1 MPRRWISLM
10 SERKRTMEGF
20 DFTGHM
26 RVVCEDLVAR
36 LPELSHIDLS
46 RVAIAFCQTR
56 KRVSHGLYASLTPM
70 RFQNGS
76 LVTQRSGRWYTLQRL
91 YDTQNREQLYI
102 LNFYLPRFMDVGLR
116 EKISTVI
123 HELWHVSPV
132 FDGDLRRHNG
142 RCYAH
147 TGSQRSYDAKMDTMA
162 DQWLGL
168 APAESLYR
176 FLRLSFR
183 ELQAAYGGVIGT
195 RVRHPKLVPLT
206 NYQANRL
213 TAG

>member
-1 MPRRWISLM
+1 MSLM
-10 SERKRTMEGF
+10 PESKRTMEGF

-36 LPELSHIDLS
+36 LPDLSHIDLS

-70 RFQNGS
+70 RFQDGS
-76 LVTQRSGRWYTLQRL
+76 LVTRRSGRWYTLQRL
-91 YDTQNREQLYI
+91 YDARNREQLYI

-116 EKISTVI
+116 EKISTII
-123 HELWHVSPV
+123 HELWHVSPA
-132 FDGDLRRHNG
+132 FNGDIRRHNG

-147 TGSQRSYDAKMDTMA
+147 TGSQDAYDAKMDTMA

-168 APAESLYR
+168 APPHSVYR
-176 FLRLSFR
+176 FLRLSFP

-195 RVRHPKLVPLT
+195 RVRHPKLIPLT
-206 NYQANRL
+206 KYQANQL
-213 TAG
+213 AAG